1 MNRVVGFEVDA
12 ESRAVSDYKVEKDS
26 CTLQSEME
34 KKEATP
40 LLINDKG
47 EWHVY
52 WNMAEQTGICKIWL

>member
-1 MNRVVGFEVDA
+1 MVGFEVDA
-12 ESRAVSDYKVEKDS
+12 ESRAISDYKVEKDL

-47 EWHVY
+47 EWQVY
-52 WNMAEQTGICKIWL
+52 RNMAE